1 MKISKIYSSNKKFRE
16 LKFDDGLNIIMGRVI
31 NKDNLESDSH
41 NLGKSTLIS
50 LIDFMFLKEIKKGHF
65 LKDHLDKFGNYTFYM
80 ELKKSENE
88 YVTIKRNV
96 KSNTKI
102 SFKFHSKGDQD
113 FRYENNWDYKDLPL
127 TTEDATRNP
136 KEVLNRYW
144 EFNEILPYNYR
155 QFLNYFL
162 RTQYDYDEVFKLSK
176 FKGSDSTWKPA
187 IADLFGLNG
196 SLLNEKYML
205 DSDITADQRL
215 FNEMENKLNINLN
228 ELDQIQTLLDIKN
241 VTKEQL
247 ETKIDNFDF
256 YLRERDLN
264 RELIEDIETK
274 IASLNSQEYKIKYEI
289 EKTEESIKN
298 SAPFDIKKVHDLFN
312 EMNILFPEDLKKDYN
327 ALIKFNNDITEERNR
342 FLAQNL
348 TDLKKILKEV
358 NKDLIDEN
366 KRRNEILSVLKEKD
380 SFAKFKRYQMQLVE
394 LENDISN
401 LLSKIDN
408 YDVLKKINNAIQQKS
423 GQLKELIGK
432 IENNFKTGSELFKA
446 IKRDFSQLVLEIL
459 GETAIL
465 FYEINGANNVEFK
478 VNIVGMDEAQLT
490 SKSDGYSYRKM
501 LCVCFDLAVLI
512 NYPTNKFY
520 QFVYHDGS
528 MESMSDTKKI
538 KYINKVRE
546 LCSTKGIQYIF
557 TTLEDD
563 IPRTSN
569 GDLFIINDDEIVIT
583 LDDRENNE
591 GRLFGISF

>member
-16 LKFDDGLNIIMGRVI
+16 IKFNDGLNIIMGRVT

-41 NLGKSTLIS
+41 NLGKSTLIN

-65 LKDHLDKFGNYTFYM
+65 LKDHLDKFGNYTFFM
-80 ELKKSENE
+80 ELKKSEND

-102 SFKFHSKGDQD
+102 SFKFHSKGNQD
-113 FRYENNWDYKDLPL
+113 FKYETNWDYKDLPL
-127 TTEDATRNP
+127 TTEDASKNP
-136 KEVLNRYW
+136 KEVLNKYW

-176 FKGSDSTWKPA
+176 FRGSDSTWKPA

-196 SLLNEKYML
+196 SLLNKKYML
-205 DSDITADQRL
+205 DSDISADQRL
-215 FNEMENKLNINLN
+215 LDDLENKLNINLN
-228 ELDQIQTLLDIKN
+228 ELDQFQSLLDINYVK
-241 VTKEQL
+241 KEQL

-264 RELIEDIETK
+264 RELIEEIETK
-274 IASLNSQEYKIKYEI
+274 IASLNSKEYKIRYEI
-289 EKTEESIKN
+289 EKTEESVKN
-298 SAPFDIKKVHDLFN
+298 SVSFDIKKVNDLFN
-312 EMNILFPEDLKKDYN
+312 EMELLFPEDLKKDYD
-327 ALIKFNNDITEERNR
+327 ALIKFNNDITEERNK
-342 FLAQNL
+342 FLVQNL
-348 TDLKKILKEV
+348 VQLKDKLQEV
-358 NKDLIDEN
+358 NNNLIIEN
-366 KRRNEILSVLKEKD
+366 NRRNEILSVLKEKD
-380 SFAKFKRYQMQLVE
+380 SFAKFKKYQMQLVE

-408 YDVLKKINNAIQQKS
+408 YDVLKEMDNTIKIKTDKLEKTI
-423 GQLKELIGK
+423 EK
-432 IENNFKTGSELFKA
+432 IEHSFKNGSELFKA
-446 IKRDFSQLVLEIL
+446 IKRDFSKLVLDIL

-465 FYEINGANNVEFK
+465 FYEINGSNNVEFK
-478 VNIVGMDEAQLT
+478 VNIVGLNEAQLT
-490 SKSDGYSYRKM
+490 AKSDGYSYRKM

-538 KYINKVRE
+538 KYINRVRE
-546 LCSTKGIQYIF
+546 LCLTKGIQYIF

-563 IPRTSN
+563 IPRVSN

-583 LDDRENNE
+583 LDDR
-591 GRLFGISF
+591 